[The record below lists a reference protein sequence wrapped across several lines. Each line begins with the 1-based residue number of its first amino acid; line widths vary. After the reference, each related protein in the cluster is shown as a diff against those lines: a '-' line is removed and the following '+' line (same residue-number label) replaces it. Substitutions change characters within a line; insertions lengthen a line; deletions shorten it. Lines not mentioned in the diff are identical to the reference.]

1 MRRTAANSGRSD
13 VAPHSFDVP
22 VRRWEDIPG
31 WFGWRQAQEEAVA
44 HFGDGDRF
52 GDVRFVEVGSYLGR
66 SLCSL
71 AEVVQQSGRPIGIVG
86 VDTCRGS
93 GPEGVREINAHGP
106 AVEFGG
112 GTFAGL
118 LHRNVIA
125 CGFAD
130 TVALLITDSVSAAQ
144 MFDDESLAWVHID
157 ARHDYDSVCTDVAAW
172 SPKVRAGGWL
182 SGDDYHPQ
190 WWPGVVSAVNDSLP
204 DAGEWIPGQWRWIK
218 GAAAERTG

>member
-1 MRRTAANSGRSD
+1 M
-13 VAPHSFDVP
+13 APHSFDAP

-44 HFGDGDRF
+44 YFGDGDRF
-52 GDVRFVEVGSYLGR
+52 SAPGFVAPRFVEVGSYLGR

-71 AEVVQQSGRPIGIVG
+71 AEVVRQSGREIGIVG

-93 GPEGVREINAHGP
+93 GPEGAREINAHGP

-130 TVALLITDSVSAAQ
+130 TVALLITDSVSAAR

-157 ARHDYDSVCTDVAAW
+157 ARHDYESVRADIAAW
-172 SPKVRAGGWL
+172 APKVGPGGWL
-182 SGDDYHPQ
+182 SGDDYHPE
-190 WWPGVVSAVNDSLP
+190 WWPGVVAAVEEALP
-204 DAGEWIPGQWRWIK
+204 DAREWTPGQWRWRK
-218 GAAAERTG
+218 PPVSDR